1 MSRFLDWLATVR
13 GLPVLIGV
21 ALVLLNFL
29 VRCVAYFLVPAT
41 AEPGFLLFLFTN
53 GNLLLH
59 LGVIVGL
66 LGVLSNRFTPV
77 QALRWTVLAAV
88 GLDLFQETRDVCYV
102 LHGRSL
108 GLFAFTP

>member
-1 MSRFLDWLATVR
+1 MSQFLDKLAMVR

-29 VRCVAYFLVPAT
+29 VRILAHVLVGGEPD
-41 AEPGFLLFLFTN
+41 PGFLLFLFTD

-66 LGVLSNRFTPV
+66 LGILIGDI
-77 QALRWTVLAAV
+77 L
-88 GLDLFQETRDVCYV
+88 
-102 LHGRSL
+102 
-108 GLFAFTP
+108 